1 MLKHNTS
8 AEKIFV
14 KIKHSTNL
22 SVRVNDRFATC
33 ISNCEK
39 EDLNMIGT
47 IYNFLGE
54 LPDQNKKETL
64 KLYVSGSGWCIIEHI
79 GCVKAGKPSIADHQK
94 LIFCDLYLS
103 ASWFEFTQLL

>member
-39 EDLNMIGT
+39 EDCVKGT

-54 LPDQNKKETL
+54 LPDQKKKETL

-79 GCVKAGKPSIADHQK
+79 GCVKAVKPYG
-94 LIFCDLYLS
+94 LYSS